1 MLPMDYVGDAA
12 SRLADPMV
20 KIVHMFT
27 LLGMEQLTGHQ
38 LPRSQG
44 CASR

>member
-1 MLPMDYVGDAA
+1 MLPMAYVGDTA
-12 SRLADPMV
+12 SRLAHPTV
-20 KIVHMFT
+20 KIASMFT